1 MSFSDHLDQW
11 ITDSLVQTNRPL
23 KFLSIISYG
32 NTASKHPIDCLEQ
45 VNQLDL
51 FEQYFGMKCNDEILL

>member
-11 ITDSLVQTNRPL
+11 ITDSLVQTNIPL
-23 KFLSIISYG
+23 KLLSIISYG

-51 FEQYFGMKCNDEILL
+51 FE